1 MCMRRQIVA
10 RSAPPRMQECPPVH
24 SHYFAYRS
32 VQHYNAR
39 MNPDSGQSLPPPR
52 QPVSRQV
59 RAAARYIDE
68 LASKGRSSFTL
79 ADLCATTG
87 LSHKAAR
94 DQIARL
100 DNKAVRVSPRKDFF
114 VIVRP
119 EQRAMGA
126 PPASW
131 WLDAFFRQ
139 EGCPYYIG
147 LLSAAAEFG
156 SQHQAVQE
164 VQVVTDRPMR
174 ELTIGR
180 QRLKFFVKRDT
191 VQTPTTTPENAFAPV
206 AVSTPAA
213 TALDLLRYADRSGG
227 TGRAVEAISGM
238 ARHFDR
244 DDVTRSVNAEPE
256 TATLQRFG
264 HLLLQLNK
272 PSLAKYVAAAL
283 PGRLE
288 RVWFDLSEKQVW
300 TDRRD
305 EWTIDPMFSVIESRS
320 LRADA

>member
-1 MCMRRQIVA
+1 M
-10 RSAPPRMQECPPVH
+10 H
-24 SHYFAYRS
+24 
-32 VQHYNAR
+32 
-39 MNPDSGQSLPPPR
+39 PDSGQPRSAQLQPP
-52 QPVSRQV
+52 SRQV
-59 RAAARYIDE
+59 GAAARYIDE
-68 LASKGRSSFTL
+68 VASKGRLSFTL

-100 DNKAVRVSPRKDFF
+100 DKKAVRVSPRKDFF

-131 WLDAFFRQ
+131 WLDAYFRQ
-139 EGCPYYIG
+139 EGRPYYIG

-164 VQVVTDRPMR
+164 VQVVTDRPMQ

-180 QRLKFFVKRDT
+180 QRVKFFVKRNT
-191 VQTPTTTPENAFAPV
+191 AQTPTTTPENAFAPV

-213 TALDLLRYADRSGG
+213 TALDLLRYADRIGG

-238 ARHFDR
+238 AKHLERA
-244 DDVTRSVNAEPE
+244 DVTRAVNAEPE

-264 HLLLQLNK
+264 HLLLQLDK
-272 PSLAKYVAAAL
+272 PALAKCVAAAL

-288 RVWFDLSEKQVW
+288 RVWFDLSDKQIW
-300 TDRRD
+300 ADRRD
-305 EWTIDPMFSVIESRS
+305 EWAIDPTFSVIESRN
-320 LRADA
+320 LRTDA